1 MNNNELYLIN
11 QCRKNILYEID
22 LIFKDIDKNQN
33 VLDEFNFVYKND
45 ELYSNNEILF
55 KSCIIVL
62 YSMTEYIDNS
72 DIFVYLDHD
81 KARGVLA
88 RSRYGF
94 GSLTLALAD
103 DGLHYS
109 FEAPKTA
116 LGDELLSYLE
126 RGEINTSSFAFSL
139 PQEGGDRWYRDENN
153 VLHRDIIKIERLYDC
168 SPVFQAAY
176 LATSVS
182 HRKLDDI
189 KANDEKLD
197 LLKKEIELL

>member
-1 MNNNELYLIN
+1 MEKEIRNIAN
-11 QCRKNILYEID
+11 QITRGSEDSRLVEG
-22 LIFKDIDKNQN
+22 
-33 VLDEFNFVYKND
+33 VAVVFNSDSQDMGFIERISPNAITQ
-45 ELYSNNEILF
+45 E
-55 KSCIIVL
+55 
-62 YSMTEYIDNS
+62 TIDNS

-81 KARGVLA
+81 QARGVLA
-88 RSRYGF
+88 RSRYGI
-94 GSLTLALAD
+94 GSLTLSLAE

-139 PQEGGDRWYRDENN
+139 PQEGGDKWYRDENN

-168 SPVFQAAY
+168 SPVFEPAY

-197 LLKKEIELL
+197 LLKKEIDLL